1 MSWIKENGGPLVIGA
16 AVVAV
21 ILGYIE
27 MRAPGMVDAEM
38 DTRGLVSTQT
48 LQNISDKLDAV
59 DEKVDDLK
67 QLHNRDQQQADDKIE
82 RIVDI
87 LLEE

>member
-1 MSWIKENGGPLVIGA
+1 MSFLKENGGPLVVGA
-16 AVVAV
+16 AVVAI

-38 DTRGLVSTQT
+38 NTRGLVSIQT

-59 DEKVDDLK
+59 NEKVDDLK
-67 QLHNRDQQQADDKIE
+67 ALHNRDQQQSTDKIE
-82 RIVDI
+82 RIVEI

>member
-1 MSWIKENGGPLVIGA
+1 MSFLKENGGPLVAI
-16 AVVAV
+16 

-38 DTRGLVSTQT
+38 NTRGLVSIQT

-59 DEKVDDLK
+59 NEKVDDLK
-67 QLHNRDQQQADDKIE
+67 ALHNRDQQQSTDKIE
-82 RIVDI
+82 RIVEI